1 MKRKI
6 LAFAMISCMGLH
18 AMAQEAV
25 NITGVILDAAGN
37 PISGTAVSVLGFPA
51 NAVSTDVTGKFSI
64 VASLKDTLHILTPY
78 EAVKKVPVTQQKMRI
93 TMDRASQKVNYGF
106 GLNQTFAESTGS
118 VATVYSDKI
127 DNRSSFAVM
136 NTLYGNLPGLTSLQN
151 PDVPWEQTVS
161 LSVRGRKTL
170 NSNNDILVV
179 VDGME
184 RDNSFEVLSF
194 LAPEEIESV
203 TVLRDAAAIALYGYR
218 GVNGVLNIVTKRGKY
233 KTREIGFSYD
243 HGFTFQN
250 RLPEMT
256 DAYTYALAM
265 NEALRYDGKSPRYT
279 QNELDAFKSNK
290 YPFLY
295 PNVDWWK
302 EVYRD
307 RGKSDIA
314 ALTFRGGSSKLRYFT
329 LLNLQNGRGF
339 INNANANEG
348 YSTQEKYSKGN
359 VRTNLDITL
368 TSTTTM
374 QVNLMGALNE
384 YSRPGYG
391 TDDLVGVLYTTP
403 AAAFPIRTESG
414 LWGGNT
420 TWTGE
425 KNPVALVQGRGY
437 SKGHTLGLWTD
448 MTIRQDLSSITKGLG
463 ASIRMGYDKV
473 ASYWEDHSKE
483 YRYGS
488 TSVAGWTD
496 GIPSKFTDYVA
507 GEDTE
512 MAGGSRL
519 DWQYRSF
526 NVIANVDWNRQFGD
540 HKIYTS
546 LLYSYKYDNNININS
561 TLYHCD
567 WSWYTHYGLK
577 NRYFLDFALVN
588 SASNRLEPG
597 HQWNVSPTV
606 GLAWNLS
613 NEKFLD
619 NASWLDFLKL
629 RASFGIVKTDNIPYN
644 GYWNATMTGGGSYPL
659 QSNFGSSSGWEE
671 GQLPSLNGTVEKAY
685 KYNVGLDATLFGG
698 LTLMVDG
705 FYERRKDIWVSTS
718 GKYSS
723 VLGASNSY
731 VNAGIVDSKGVEV
744 AADYTKY
751 FGDFRLNVGGN
762 FSFARNIIKE
772 QLEVPRAYDYLYRTG
787 KRVGQIF
794 GYQAIGYFIDQAD
807 IENSPQQQFGE
818 VAPGDVKY
826 KDQNGDKVINE
837 FDQVALGYNAEV
849 PEIYY
854 GFNIGAEWKGIGFS
868 ASFQGVGNYTVWTTL
883 DGLYMPLDGGNA
895 ISNHYYANRWTP
907 ENPNARYPRLS
918 TESVQNNNESSSVWL
933 ENGSFLKLRNC
944 ELYYKL
950 PYSWISKWHLN
961 KAKVY
966 VRGVDLFCWDH
977 IKEIDPE
984 SLGSGTPTTSSIN
997 IGLSVGF

>member
-6 LAFAMISCMGLH
+6 LVFAMLSCMGLYT
-18 AMAQEAV
+18 MAQEAV
-25 NITGVILDAAGN
+25 DITGVILDTTGN
-37 PISGTAVSVLGFPA
+37 PISGATVSVLGASA
-51 NAVSTDVTGKFSI
+51 NVVSTDATGKFVI
-64 VASLKDTLHILTPY
+64 VASKNDTLHILAPHD
-78 EAVKKVPVTQQKMRI
+78 AVKKVPVKQQKMRI
-93 TMDRASQKVNYGF
+93 TMDMASQKVNYGF

-127 DNRSSFAVM
+127 DNRSSFSVM

-161 LSVRGRKTL
+161 MSIRGQKTL
-170 NSNNDILVV
+170 NGNNDILIV

-194 LAPEEIESV
+194 LSPEEIESV
-203 TVLRDAAAIALYGYR
+203 SVLRDAAAIALYGYR

-233 KTREIGFSYD
+233 KTREINFSYD
-243 HGFTFQN
+243 HGITSQN
-250 RLPEMT
+250 RLPEMA

-279 QNELDAFKSNK
+279 QNELNAFKSNE

-295 PNVDWWK
+295 PNINWWD

-307 RGKSDIA
+307 HGKSDIA
-314 ALTFRGGSSKLRYFT
+314 TLSFRGGSSKLRYFT

-339 INNANANEG
+339 INNANANDG

-359 VRTNLDITL
+359 VRTNLDIML

-391 TDDLVGVLYTTP
+391 TDDLIGVLYKTP
-403 AAAFPIRTESG
+403 AAAFPIRAENG
-414 LWGGNT
+414 LWGGNP

-425 KNPVALVQGRGY
+425 ENPVALTQGRGY

-448 MTIRQDLSSITKGLG
+448 MTIRQDLSAIIKGLG

-473 ASYWEDHSKE
+473 ASYWEDHSKN
-483 YRYGS
+483 YRYS
-488 TSVAGWTD
+488 NKSVTGWTD
-496 GIPSKFTDYVA
+496 GIPSKFAEYVA

-526 NVIANVDWNRQFGD
+526 NFIANVDWNRQFGD
-540 HKIYTS
+540 HKVYTS

-577 NRYFLDFALVN
+577 DRYFLDFALVN

-597 HQWNVSPTV
+597 RQWNLSPTV

-613 NEKFLD
+613 NEDFLRD
-619 NASWLDFLKL
+619 LSWLDFLKL
-629 RASFGIVKTDNIPYN
+629 RASFGVIKTDNTPYN
-644 GYWNATMTGGGSYPL
+644 GYWNTTMTDGGSYPL
-659 QSNFGSSSGWEE
+659 QDNFDSSSGWQE
-671 GQLPSLNGTVEKAY
+671 GILPSLDGTVEKAY

-705 FYERRKDIWVSTS
+705 FYERRTDIWVSTS
-718 GKYSS
+718 GKYSGI
-723 VLGASNSY
+723 LGASNSY
-731 VNAGIVDSKGVEV
+731 LNAGIVDSKGVEI
-744 AADYTKY
+744 AADYTRQ

-772 QLEVPRAYDYLYRTG
+772 QLEAPRAHDYLYRTG

-807 IENSPQQQFGE
+807 IENSPQQQFGA
-818 VAPGDVKY
+818 VVPGDIKY

-837 FDQVALGYNAEV
+837 FDQVALGYNANV

-854 GFNIGAEWKGIGFS
+854 GFNIGAEWKGIGFN
-868 ASFQGVGNYTVWTTL
+868 ASFQGVGNYTAWTTL
-883 DGLYMPLDGGNA
+883 EGLYMPLDGGNT
-895 ISNHYYANRWTP
+895 ISNYYYANRWTP

-950 PYSWISKWHLN
+950 PHSWINKWHLN
-961 KAKVY
+961 KARVY